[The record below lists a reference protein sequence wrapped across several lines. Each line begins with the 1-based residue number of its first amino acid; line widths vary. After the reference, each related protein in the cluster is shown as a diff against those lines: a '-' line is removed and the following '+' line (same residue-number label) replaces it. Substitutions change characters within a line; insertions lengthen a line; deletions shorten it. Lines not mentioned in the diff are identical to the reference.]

1 MDMSMSEALA
11 LLGKRIEE
19 EVSRNTYELV
29 WVDYR
34 DHLTDE
40 QVDWVMSGDME
51 EFWSSTMD
59 WESDQQYESAKNIVE
74 SLAEQYAWVEFE
86 YDADDVLSAFD
97 GSTEYHDLILSVMD
111 KDSSE
116 WFTDLI
122 RNTPAPLMRV
132 IYSDERYLADEST
145 LVTSDN
151 AREYVTEVVDS
162 LVGSE
167 GNEEAIEELLRE
179 CCLVSC
185 YVVPQLLFTPED
197 LSTILDAEP
206 GDKVVITNPWLLLG
220 DPFQGDG
227 YEVELRGNVTLDR
240 GQIRTDRAA
249 GGYSWSTIAGVNPG
263 SYSCEV
269 AVIKK

>member
-11 LLGKRIEE
+11 LLGNRIEE

-34 DHLTDE
+34 DCLTDE
-40 QVDWVMSGDME
+40 QVDWIMSGDME

-59 WESDQQYESAKNIVE
+59 WVPDQRYESAEDIVE
-74 SLAEQYAWVEFE
+74 SLAKQYAWAEFE
-86 YDADDVLSAFD
+86 HDADDVLSAFD
-97 GSTEYHDLILSVMD
+97 GSREYYDLILAVMD
-111 KDSSE
+111 RDSSD

-132 IYSDERYLADEST
+132 ICLGERYLADGLT

-151 AREYVTEVVDS
+151 VREYMREVVDS
-162 LVGSE
+162 LVGVD
-167 GNEEAIEELLRE
+167 GNTEAIEELLRE
-179 CCLVSC
+179 CYLDY
-185 YVVPQLLFTPED
+185 YVIPQLLFTPAD
-197 LSTILDAEP
+197 LSTILDAAL
-206 GDKVVITNPWLLLG
+206 DAKVVITNPWLLLG
-220 DPFQGDG
+220 NPFQGDG

-249 GGYSWSTIAGVNPG
+249 AGYSWSTIAGVNSG

-269 AVIKK
+269 EVIKK